1 MRYTVPSIGS
11 GVCRTNEL
19 PSRVVQ
25 SCDAILRDNHE
36 RVGLGVE
43 VGAVLVMVV
52 ASGAVG
58 RGAWG
63 RGQGGGQG
71 LAGRRTLEHGGP
83 GGADL
88 LVTQVLGQPAQ
99 LRTHHCRVGD
109 SSGCRQVSLLLMP
122 ENNEQ
127 TYFGTL
133 LKRSL
138 QISKQGISRQL
149 SII

>member
-1 MRYTVPSIGS
+1 MSSVSIIAETIENIPSIGS

-58 RGAWG
+58 RGA
-63 RGQGGGQG
+63 
-71 LAGRRTLEHGGP
+71 
-83 GGADL
+83 
-88 LVTQVLGQPAQ
+88 
-99 LRTHHCRVGD
+99 
-109 SSGCRQVSLLLMP
+109 
-122 ENNEQ
+122 
-127 TYFGTL
+127 
-133 LKRSL
+133 
-138 QISKQGISRQL
+138 
-149 SII
+149 